1 LRMAY
6 GSAGPQESRFQFPGI
21 GWENEKLG
29 FRIPY
34 RLQHMTQADAHGF
47 QCDMSW
53 ACYVMMGVWALNF
66 PLIRKPLSSL
76 LLYTSCTVY

>member
-1 LRMAY
+1 MAYGSAGPQESRGLRMAY

-34 RLQHMTQADAHGF
+34 RLQHTLAGNEESCECLVH
-47 QCDMSW
+47 W
-53 ACYVMMGVWALNF
+53 
-66 PLIRKPLSSL
+66 
-76 LLYTSCTVY
+76 LYHEG